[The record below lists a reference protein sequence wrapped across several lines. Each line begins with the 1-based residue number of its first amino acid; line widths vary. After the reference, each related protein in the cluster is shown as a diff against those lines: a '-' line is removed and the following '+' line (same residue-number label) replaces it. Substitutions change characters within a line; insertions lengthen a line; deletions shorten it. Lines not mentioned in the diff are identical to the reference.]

1 MPVPV
6 LMPTFGQTEGEA
18 VIIRWLKAIGEFVK
32 ADEPLLE
39 VESEKAALEVP
50 APVEGVLLRIVAEA
64 GQTVPYKGQIAW
76 LGQPEDILP
85 LSNNEGL
92 AAAEINKAQPDS
104 STTDQPLQDGWIKA
118 SPLARRIAR
127 QKGVDLSS
135 LKGSG
140 PGGRILEYDVEEAAT
155 APRNSKP
162 NLSAIPMQTLNPV
175 AAHDEPTSARA
186 VPLTTANRIM
196 ADRMTESYRSAP
208 HFYLQT
214 EVRASRLVELREEL
228 LPEVE
233 KATGVRLSFTDLFL
247 CALAKL
253 LPRHPLLNASWQ
265 DESVYALSAVNL
277 GIATTT
283 QRGLLVPVMHNAET
297 LSLSQISR
305 QRNYLADQA
314 RSGKLKVDELTG
326 GTFTLTNLGMFGID
340 SFIPILNPPQSAIL
354 ATGAIAERAVG
365 VSGQLVLQPTLNLT
379 LAVDHRVADGAQAAQ
394 FLRELRELL
403 EAPARLL
410 Y

>member
-1 MPVPV
+1 MAVPV

-18 VIIRWLKAIGEFVK
+18 VIVRWLKAPGEFVK

-39 VESEKAALEVP
+39 VESEKATLEVP
-50 APVEGVLLRIVAEA
+50 APAEGVLMRILAEA
-64 GQTVPYKGQIAW
+64 GQMVPYKSQIAW
-76 LGQPEDILP
+76 LGQPEDMLP
-85 LSNNEGL
+85 LTNNEGL
-92 AAAEINKAQPDS
+92 AAAEINRSQLDS
-104 STTDQPLQDGWIKA
+104 STTDQPIQDVWIKA

-135 LKGSG
+135 LKGRG
-140 PGGRILEYDVEEAAT
+140 PGGRILIDDVEQAAAASRNSQSNLPAIPVQTLDPAAT
-155 APRNSKP
+155 RN
-162 NLSAIPMQTLNPV
+162 
-175 AAHDEPTSARA
+175 EPTTARA

-196 ADRMTESYRSAP
+196 VDRMTESFRSAP

-214 EVRASRLVELREEL
+214 EVRASRLVELREQL

-247 CALAKL
+247 RALAML

-265 DESVYALSAVNL
+265 DESVYAMSAVNL

-297 LSLSQISR
+297 LSLSQITR
-305 QRNYLADQA
+305 QRNDLADQA
-314 RSGKLKVDELTG
+314 RAGKLKVDELTG
-326 GTFTLTNLGMFGID
+326 GTFTLTNLGMYGID
-340 SFIPILNPPQSAIL
+340 SFIPVLNPPQSAIL
-354 ATGAIAERAVG
+354 ATGAIAERPVG
-365 VSGQLVLQPTLNLT
+365 VAGQLVLQPTLNIT
-379 LAVDHRVADGAQAAQ
+379 LAVDHRVADGAQGAQ
-394 FLRELRELL
+394 FLSELRELL

-410 Y
+410 F